1 MSDRKKIKQQ
11 QILIDVAKRGEEWK
25 KKTKWI
31 VQMNI
36 HEIMWYHLIW
46 DGTNSKVADDKIYR
60 SNATFSSQIGR
71 VFFSPSLHFAF
82 VMFIFLFFILRCWRK
97 KKTKAMPT
105 LTMRQWTEKH
115 RIKYKMKKW
124 TNKKTCRQQCETES
138 VCNWMPLES

>member
-1 MSDRKKIKQQ
+1 MYAVDWCWSNIVLIWWMERKMSDRNKIKQQ

-46 DGTNSKVADDKIYR
+46 DGTNCKVADDKIYR

-71 VFFSPSLHFAF
+71 VFFSPPC
-82 VMFIFLFFILRCWRK
+82 ILRLSCLFSCSLFYGADEKKNQSYANINNATMDRK
-97 KKTKAMPT
+97 TPNQKQNEEVDK
-105 LTMRQWTEKH
+105 
-115 RIKYKMKKW
+115 
-124 TNKKTCRQQCETES
+124 
-138 VCNWMPLES
+138 